1 MPKTQRGVMLGVRM
15 GLADRDP
22 VQNISQGVDL
32 SSSRPDVIHV
42 HVRGDRLLSG
52 CFLSV
57 FIVLEV

>member
-1 MPKTQRGVMLGVRM
+1 M
-15 GLADRDP
+15 GHPFSCRLADRDP

-32 SSSRPDVIHV
+32 SSSRPGVIHV